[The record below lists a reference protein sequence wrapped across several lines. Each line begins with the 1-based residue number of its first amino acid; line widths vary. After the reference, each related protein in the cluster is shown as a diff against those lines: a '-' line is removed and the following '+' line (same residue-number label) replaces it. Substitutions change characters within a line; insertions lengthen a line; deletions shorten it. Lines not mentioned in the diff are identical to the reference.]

1 MKTHPFGSTSCYP
14 FFTKTVQLFAVQ
26 RQHVLA
32 HMAMET
38 KLAFCSVLVVI
49 LTSVSAICTPSRYS
63 LLTGRYGF
71 AIPCD
76 S

>member
-1 MKTHPFGSTSCYP
+1 M
-14 FFTKTVQLFAVQ
+14 Q

-32 HMAMET
+32 HIAMKT

-63 LLTGRYGF
+63 LLTGR
-71 AIPCD
+71 
-76 S
+76 

>member
-1 MKTHPFGSTSCYP
+1 MKTHPIGSTSCYP
-14 FFTKTVQLFAVQ
+14 FFTKTVHLFAVQ

-32 HMAMET
+32 HIAMKT
-38 KLAFCSVLVVI
+38 KLAFCSVLVAI
-49 LTSVSAICTPSRYS
+49 LTSVSAIRTPSRYA
-63 LLTGRYGF
+63 LLTSRYKF